1 MLVRLIYASRARE
14 DVDLA
19 ECRRLVSTSQAS
31 NALAELTGV
40 LLFNSMTFV
49 QALEGETDKVNALY
63 NKIARDPRH
72 TDIKL
77 LTYGAVS
84 QRLFSQWSMSLVYP
98 NEKRMQSLLAE
109 RGLSAPF
116 EPSAHTNQA
125 IDELLRAL
133 ADDHPSLGS
142 VLEVDPSY

>member
-1 MLVRLIYASRARE
+1 
-14 DVDLA
+14 
-19 ECRRLVSTSQAS
+19 
-31 NALAELTGV
+31 
-40 LLFNSMTFV
+40 
-49 QALEGETDKVNALY
+49 
-63 NKIARDPRH
+63 
-72 TDIKL
+72 
-77 LTYGAVS
+77 
-84 QRLFSQWSMSLVYP
+84 MSLVYP